1 VMLQMVAKN
10 KHGPAK
16 LSCSNRCRLD
26 RYVLRRAKAMLDE
39 VGIVELNAIL
49 QRTRFS
55 SQRIVER

>member
-1 VMLQMVAKN
+1 MVAKN
-10 KHGPAK
+10 EHAPAK

-49 QRTRFS
+49 
-55 SQRIVER
+55 